1 MQASAAMRVARA
13 LALALLTAVLGC
25 GYGPGPRLPPG
36 PLLMGFA
43 PMPPRLDPAIVVP
56 SINYWLPRADAAI
69 MHVSPPW
76 AALIRGVSPAA
87 AVDTAQLPLANYFRA
102 NRLAL
107 VFTVD
112 ATDGL
117 NRAAEAPE
125 LVALGRSVTDTAIQR
140 LYRDW
145 VFAVADKLRPD
156 YLGLIAETNLIRA
169 AAPDSVYRAL
179 VVMANAVAAEVRAAG
194 LPSRLYVSVQVETAW
209 GRPATGGGAYQGIA
223 RDLADFPFVDAIGLS
238 SYPYLRN
245 QSHQGGGPGLCLSG
259 ARGDGQRCRGGGPRR
274 GPALA
279 AVRERAGGDGVG
291 PPGHGRGDV
300 SGNRTRPGRLPVRG
314 RDRALELSVSRR
326 LCASRGSPAR
336 LLRQN
341 RSGHDATSPG
351 RRGRMAIDHGRL
363 HGVDASSPG
372 PLHRP
377 SGAAPG
383 ADQRPCAVPAHLLRS
398 RSHGIDPAA
407 GVRPSLV
414 HPPRPG
420 G

>member
-13 LALALLTAVLGC
+13 LALALLAAVLGC
-25 GYGPGPRLPPG
+25 GDGAGPQLSPRPF
-36 PLLMGFA
+36 LMGFS
-43 PMPPRLDPAIVVP
+43 PMPSHPAIIVP
-56 SINYWLPRADAAI
+56 SITYWLPRADAAI

-179 VVMANAVAAEVRAAG
+179 VVMANAVAARSE
-194 LPSRLYVSVQVETAW
+194 E
-209 GRPATGGGAYQGIA
+209 
-223 RDLADFPFVDAIGLS
+223 
-238 SYPYLRN
+238 
-245 QSHQGGGPGLCLSG
+245 
-259 ARGDGQRCRGGGPRR
+259 RR
-274 GPALA
+274 
-279 AVRERAGGDGVG
+279 VG
-291 PPGHGRGDV
+291 K
-300 SGNRTRPGRLPVRG
+300 
-314 RDRALELSVSRR
+314 E
-326 LCASRGSPAR
+326 C
-336 LLRQN
+336 
-341 RSGHDATSPG
+341 
-351 RRGRMAIDHGRL
+351 
-363 HGVDASSPG
+363 
-372 PLHRP
+372 
-377 SGAAPG
+377 
-383 ADQRPCAVPAHLLRS
+383 RS
-398 RSHGIDPAA
+398 RWSPYH
-407 GVRPSLV
+407 
-414 HPPRPG
+414 
-420 G
+420 

>member
-25 GYGPGPRLPPG
+25 GDGAGPQLSPRPF
-36 PLLMGFA
+36 LMGFA

-209 GRPATGGGAYQGIA
+209 GRLATGGGKSPGNAP
-223 RDLADFPFVDAIGLS
+223 DLGRSPPPDSPPTLTDT
-238 SYPYLRN
+238 R
-245 QSHQGGGPGLCLSG
+245 
-259 ARGDGQRCRGGGPRR
+259 RGDGRGQLPT
-274 GPALA
+274 P
-279 AVRERAGGDGVG
+279 DKTQ
-291 PPGHGRGDV
+291 
-300 SGNRTRPGRLPVRG
+300 TR
-314 RDRALELSVSRR
+314 
-326 LCASRGSPAR
+326 
-336 LLRQN
+336 
-341 RSGHDATSPG
+341 
-351 RRGRMAIDHGRL
+351 
-363 HGVDASSPG
+363 
-372 PLHRP
+372 
-377 SGAAPG
+377 
-383 ADQRPCAVPAHLLRS
+383 
-398 RSHGIDPAA
+398 
-407 GVRPSLV
+407 
-414 HPPRPG
+414 
-420 G
+420 